1 MGLELGPERCLCLH
15 GRCKGWPTF
24 PLPSLCN
31 SYSLDARDIM
41 LLGYVSLFFYNE
53 HALLL

>member
-1 MGLELGPERCLCLH
+1 MPQFGHVDVRADQDPH
-15 GRCKGWPTF
+15 Q
-24 PLPSLCN
+24 PSLCD

-53 HALLL
+53 HTLLL